1 MERRDFLKVTVLTG
15 ATAALSGCE
24 KPAHTLVRFIP
35 EEDLVASVATWKPS
49 VCTLCPAGCGLM
61 VRVLPGEAEVVRNGK
76 RGTIQTG
83 LAKKLE
89 GNPNH
94 PVNQGKLC
102 ARGQAGLQITYH
114 PDRVGSPLKRSG
126 PRGSGS
132 FQPATWEESVSE
144 VVSRLR
150 DLQPEN
156 RSKNLRFVTGCLR
169 GQRQEVVRKFLT
181 AFGAPPPMVFDP
193 LDEPVLRQANLL
205 SFGQRAM
212 PSFDLGHT
220 NYVISFGAD
229 FLGTWNSPVAQ
240 SVAYGEMRQGRPGN
254 RGKFIQVEQ
263 RISQTGASAD
273 EWMAPRAGTEG
284 VMALGLAHVILK
296 EKLRP
301 PADNNATR
309 LIAGWSPGLQDYS
322 PEHVE
327 RETGIPAQRIERL
340 AREMAAHVPA
350 VAIIGGPPLAHTNG
364 LFSALAVNALNT
376 LLESVGT
383 PGGMFFTPQPPLE
396 NSGSL
401 GSESDFASVLL
412 AGKLD
417 GTKILLLHNANPV
430 FATPAVWNVR
440 EALGKIPFI
449 VSLGSFVDE
458 TSQLADLILP
468 DHSPLES
475 WLNDIPNSGTNQAVV
490 SLSAPAM
497 QPLHDTRAMPDTLLG
512 IAHQLGGEVAKALP
526 WENFQEMLQASMAPL
541 RTAEGIHPPLDPEKF
556 WGKVQEQGGWW
567 SDKARPSR
575 PPIPQ
580 QHVVTEFVPP
590 QFDGEESSF
599 PFHFQPYVSQA
610 FLDGS
615 LAHLPWMQEMPD
627 ALSTVMWGT
636 WVEINPK
643 TAQKLGVEQD
653 DLVEV
658 RSQHGKL
665 LAPALVS
672 PGIAFDVVA
681 MPMGQGHENFSR
693 YASGRGANPVAILA
707 PMQVAE
713 TRSLAWASTRVQVS
727 KVGKAKLALFSGGL
741 FEHPSELQH
750 R

>member
-1 MERRDFLKVTVLTG
+1 MERRDFLKVTFLTG

-35 EEDLVASVATWKPS
+35 EEDLVPGVAAWKPS

-76 RGTIQTG
+76 RGTIQMG

-94 PVNQGKLC
+94 PINQGRLC

-132 FQPATWEESVSE
+132 FEPATWEESLSE
-144 VVSRLR
+144 VVSKLR
-150 DLQPEN
+150 ELNSRNRPE
-156 RSKNLRFVTGCLR
+156 NLRFLSGCLR
-169 GQRQEVVRKFLT
+169 GQRHEVVRKFLS
-181 AFGAPPPMVFDP
+181 AFGAPPAMAFDP

-205 SFGQRAM
+205 SFGQAAM
-212 PSFDLGHT
+212 PSFDLAHT

-254 RGKFIQVEQ
+254 RGKFIHVEQ
-263 RISQTGASAD
+263 RMSQTGASAD
-273 EWMAPRAGTEG
+273 EWIAARPGTEG
-284 VMALGLAHVILK
+284 VIALGLAHVILK

-301 PADNNATR
+301 AADTNAIR
-309 LIAGWSPGLQDYS
+309 LIAGWSQGLEDYS
-322 PEHVE
+322 PEQVE
-327 RETGIPAQRIERL
+327 RKTGVSAQRIERL
-340 AREMAAHVPA
+340 AREMATHLPA
-350 VAIIGGPPLAHTNG
+350 VAIIGGSPLAQTNG

-376 LLESVGT
+376 LLESPGT
-383 PGGMFFTPQPPLE
+383 PGGMFFTPQPPSE
-396 NSGSL
+396 NGSL
-401 GSESDFASVLL
+401 AESDFASVLL
-412 AGKLD
+412 GGKLD
-417 GTKILLLHNANPV
+417 GTKVLLLYNANPV
-430 FATPAVWNVR
+430 FATPAVWQVR
-440 EALGKIPFI
+440 EILEKIPFI
-449 VSLGSFVDE
+449 VSFGSFVDE

-475 WLNDIPNSGTNQAVV
+475 WLHDVPNSGTNQAVV
-490 SLSAPAM
+490 TLAAPAM
-497 QPLHDTRAMPDTLLG
+497 LPLHDTLAMPDTLLG

-541 RTAEGIHPPLDPEKF
+541 RTVEGIHPPPDPEKF

-567 SDKARPSR
+567 SDKARQPGR
-575 PPIPQ
+575 PAIPQ
-580 QHVVTEFVPP
+580 QHVVAEFVLP

-636 WVEINPK
+636 WVEINPR
-643 TAQKLGVEQD
+643 TAQRLGIEQD

-681 MPMGQGHENFSR
+681 MPMGQGHENFGR
-693 YASGRGANPVAILA
+693 YASGRGANPMAILA
-707 PMQVAE
+707 PIQVAE
-713 TRSLAWASTRVQVS
+713 TGSLAWAATRVQIS
-727 KVGKAKLALFSGGL
+727 KVGKAKLASFSGGL
-741 FEHPSELQH
+741 FERPPELQH